1 MRQINVECFDAF
13 LGFLLNTTAYRL
25 GQYDPSSPSTEELH
39 GSVHIDAVG
48 VKLHKPTPSIL
59 TVTKVIKMLEKYY
72 QNIVSFEFS
81 CVTQGKVNNIV
92 AGKFS
97 RFRDKIYQGTNRI

>member
-1 MRQINVECFDAF
+1 MNNRTRQINVECFDAF

-59 TVTKVIKMLEKYY
+59 TVTKVIKMLEKILPKY
-72 QNIVSFEFS
+72 
-81 CVTQGKVNNIV
+81 C
-92 AGKFS
+92 KF
-97 RFRDKIYQGTNRI
+97 